1 MPPRIH
7 RGLPPGTQRQ
17 VADLYWTAFARKLGP
32 ALGPPHL
39 GRRFIAEHLDPE
51 RAVVAVQ
58 DGVVLGVAGYQIAGR
73 ALVGGGVR
81 DVLATYGLLRGLLR
95 LPVLLLL
102 LRGAK
107 KGELVMDGIA
117 VAPEARGTGIGTL
130 LLDEIAAI
138 AAESGHDR
146 VRLDVIDVNPRAR
159 ALYERR
165 GFAATATTRTP
176 YLRRL
181 MGFAAVTTMHRRVG
195 AA

>member
-1 MPPRIH
+1 MQIH
-7 RGLPPGTQRQ
+7 RGVPPGTIPQ
-17 VADLYWTAFARKLGP
+17 VADLYWSAFARKLGP

-39 GRRFIAEHLDPE
+39 GRRFIAEHLDPD
-51 RAVVAVQ
+51 RAVVAL
-58 DGVVLGVAGYQIAGR
+58 DRDRVLGVAGYQLAGR
-73 ALVGGGVR
+73 ALVGGGAR
-81 DVLATYGLLRGLLR
+81 DVLATYGLARGLVR
-95 LPVLLLL
+95 LPLLLLL
-102 LRGAK
+102 LRNAK

-117 VAPEARGTGIGTL
+117 VAPAARGTGIGTL
-130 LLDEIAAI
+130 LLDEVAAI

-165 GFAATATTRTP
+165 GFAATRTTRTP
-176 YLRRL
+176 YLRWL